1 MGLICSIC
9 TSGSPSSPGAMTLV
23 KIIRLIFFALTI
35 GLASVANTE
44 ATSVRFSMHCTS
56 IEGEGHTAPVL
67 SGHKLNSFRE
77 KAANTLTHLSC
88 RSGMDL
94 PSELCHLNNRWP
106 LDAETWL
113 IQTYCDHGAYI
124 TSSAWFVES
133 HDGVTPIQL
142 EYPTFDW
149 KFADSEKQTIEAIIA
164 TGFTRTSVLTDASF
178 DPSKKLIS
186 HRSYCC
192 AGDLS
197 TTIQWLAKDG
207 AFKLQHLRV
216 DGIQNGNLSPQL
228 VVQYD

>member
-1 MGLICSIC
+1 
-9 TSGSPSSPGAMTLV
+9 MTLL
-23 KIIRLIFFALTI
+23 KMIKLIFFALNI
-35 GLASVANTE
+35 GLASVANAE
-44 ATSVRFSMHCTS
+44 KTSVGFSMSCNS
-56 IEGEGHTAPVL
+56 IEGDGHTAPRL

-88 RSGMDL
+88 RSGMDHPL
-94 PSELCHLNNRWP
+94 KLCHLNNRWP
-106 LDAETWL
+106 LDPETWL
-113 IQTYCDHGAYI
+113 IQTYCDHGAYL
-124 TSSAWFVES
+124 TSSAWFIEN
-133 HDGVTPIQL
+133 HDGVAPIHL
-142 EYPTFDW
+142 EYPIFDW
-149 KFADSEKQTIEAIIA
+149 NFADSEKQIIETIIA

-178 DPSKKLIS
+178 DPSTKIIS

-207 AFKLQHLRV
+207 QFKLQNLIV

>member
-1 MGLICSIC
+1 
-9 TSGSPSSPGAMTLV
+9 MTLV
-23 KIIRLIFFALTI
+23 KITKLIFFALTI
-35 GLASVANTE
+35 GLASVANAE
-44 ATSVRFSMHCTS
+44 ESSVGFSMNCNS
-56 IEGEGHTAPVL
+56 IEGEGQTESVL
-67 SGHKLNSFRE
+67 SGHELNSFRE
-77 KAANTLTHLSC
+77 KAANTLSQLSC
-88 RSGMDL
+88 RIGMDH
-94 PSELCHLNNRWP
+94 PVELCYLNNRWP

-113 IQTYCDHGAYI
+113 IQTYCGHGAYL
-124 TSSAWFVES
+124 TSSAWFIES

-149 KFADSEKQTIEAIIA
+149 NFEDSERQIIKTIIA

-178 DPSKKLIS
+178 DPSTKLIS

-207 AFKLQHLRV
+207 AFKLQHLKV

-228 VVQYD
+228 VIQYD